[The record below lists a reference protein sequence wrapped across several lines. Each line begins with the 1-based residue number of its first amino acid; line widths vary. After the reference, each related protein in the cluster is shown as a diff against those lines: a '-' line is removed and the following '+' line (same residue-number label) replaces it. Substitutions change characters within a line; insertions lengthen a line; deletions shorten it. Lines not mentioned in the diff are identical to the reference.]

1 MKPRN
6 IDENPF
12 ADLNLNLLQRKVHDI
27 HLSWTSFPLPRNWG
41 LVFLRLNIAME
52 RSFTVK
58 TVDGLFCTFFLTEYS
73 ILLYHI
79 KLKKREPS
87 PLYVDRWF
95 REIRNNY
102 KIFKTIKLFGEL
114 GCLYSKIGGKAEV
127 AIL

>member
-1 MKPRN
+1 MKPRS

-12 ADLNLNLLQRKVHDI
+12 ADLNPNLLQRKVHDI
-27 HLSWTSFPLPRNWG
+27 HLFMDFSPRYPG
-41 LVFLRLNIAME
+41 IRALFFLRLNIAME

-87 PLYVDRWF
+87 PLYVDR
-95 REIRNNY
+95 
-102 KIFKTIKLFGEL
+102 
-114 GCLYSKIGGKAEV
+114 
-127 AIL
+127 

>member
-1 MKPRN
+1 MKPRS
-6 IDENPF
+6 IDENLF
-12 ADLNLNLLQRKVHDI
+12 ADLNPNLLQRKVHDI

-87 PLYVDRWF
+87 PLYVDR
-95 REIRNNY
+95 
-102 KIFKTIKLFGEL
+102 
-114 GCLYSKIGGKAEV
+114 
-127 AIL
+127 